1 MSVSTHPPDW
11 LRRYGNLQGYS
22 WRPTTINGRSAFC
35 RPLGLVEFSFDTDGR
50 HYEGRADMNVCIK
63 TELATTL
70 SKADLRERIL
80 LAWTRLRNQHLLLRA
95 KTIRDE
101 SDSLAPQGLHFA
113 VTVPESWQQA
123 RIEAEK
129 QIVWLE
135 DHYENIEWKD
145 FSHHCQ
151 NVKRVVDPDVALAKV
166 FVLPTENADGK
177 RIQRF
182 QFVGGHQI
190 WDGLSSYVWMRD
202 FVHCLNETSSNLQDQ
217 ITTYIQP
224 ESIRQHLPLPQEA
237 LYPPI
242 QGNIARQRWFWAIT
256 RILRHVRTPLPAGFE
271 NPLRQEGGVRKQAI
285 RFEQKYAAVLDY
297 SAVPPLNTTTLH
309 VAIPS
314 SSAKHLS
321 ALCRSTSTTLGAGIF
336 ALAALTMMEAHENSS
351 SSSFSPQDR
360 PFITGFP
367 LNPRAFFNH
376 HTDPNSM
383 MLAFSDG
390 ISLPSL
396 PSSLPFA
403 SRLRLLTRLAHR
415 QLTSY
420 QKRARPIGD
429 AAKRQNLTSRG
440 AGLVLANQYLYS
452 LERCAAVLPTENR
465 AFEGGSVQGA
475 YPARPNSTT
484 QTCGVSSVGRR
495 DAIIGKGMYD
505 VESIVKQQGKDLVV
519 DFRDM
524 TASVRARE
532 GEFLVG
538 IGGAEGGLFAAVSI
552 DGSVMD
558 EGKVEAWKRR
568 FETCLEELGRD
579 GGMARL

>member
-123 RIEAEK
+123 RIEDEK

-145 FSHHCQ
+145 FYHHCQ
-151 NVKRVVDPDVALAKV
+151 N
-166 FVLPTENADGK
+166 
-177 RIQRF
+177 
-182 QFVGGHQI
+182 I

-202 FVHCLNETSSNLQDQ
+202 FVHCLNETSSNLQDE

-224 ESIRQHLPLPQEA
+224 ESIRQRLPLPQEA

-242 QGNIARQRWFWAIT
+242 PGNVARQRWFWAIT

-314 SSAKHLS
+314 SRYS
-321 ALCRSTSTTLGAGIF
+321 RRQ
-336 ALAALTMMEAHENSS
+336 
-351 SSSFSPQDR
+351 SSFIP
-360 PFITGFP
+360 
-367 LNPRAFFNH
+367 A
-376 HTDPNSM
+376 
-383 MLAFSDG
+383 
-390 ISLPSL
+390 
-396 PSSLPFA
+396 
-403 SRLRLLTRLAHR
+403 R
-415 QLTSY
+415 QLTSVFHT
-420 QKRARPIGD
+420 QRKASLRPLQIHFHNP
-429 AAKRQNLTSRG
+429 RRWNLRPRRPNHDG
-440 AGLVLANQYLYS
+440 GPRKLLL
-452 LERCAAVLPTENR
+452 LFFLPSGQTLHNR
-465 AFEGGSVQGA
+465 LSPQ
-475 YPARPNSTT
+475 PARFFQPPH
-484 QTCGVSSVGRR
+484 RP
-495 DAIIGKGMYD
+495 K
-505 VESIVKQQGKDLVV
+505 
-519 DFRDM
+519 
-524 TASVRARE
+524 
-532 GEFLVG
+532 
-538 IGGAEGGLFAAVSI
+538 
-552 DGSVMD
+552 
-558 EGKVEAWKRR
+558 
-568 FETCLEELGRD
+568 
-579 GGMARL
+579 